1 MNRNK
6 GNKAAMLL
14 AMCFGFAGVPLAW
27 AQSATENSDDE
38 TSADA
43 PAEDAKDA
51 KTKDA
56 KTKDPNVLDTVV
68 VTATKFETTL
78 MQTPLAVS
86 AFTQETLDKQG
97 VQDVRDLGALVPNM
111 QVGFSPS
118 DSGVQVVVR
127 GITSNNFTE
136 LGDPAVGIHVD
147 GSYTPRPQ
155 TGLALMHDVERVEV
169 LRGPQGTLFG
179 RNSSAGS
186 INIISARPEFDSA
199 FGNAEVEFGNY
210 NHKLLRGMFNAPIN
224 DWIALRGS
232 FMVDKTDSYIDQRMD
247 TYDLNWDTD
256 GDGVFNGPNDVPA
269 DGRLNTDQRRNHLVE
284 DSDAYGNSNRW
295 AGRLSLFMKPTDTL
309 DWLLT
314 FDRYR
319 DQGAGNISLKDC
331 EKAKGTFFACDQP
344 QFSANI
350 NVPGVLNM
358 TVDTWRSEMKWQATD
373 SILVEHRI
381 AYSSETRHQEY
392 DGDGGFFADPD
403 HPAYGINRVCCGA
416 GLLIRDK
423 QAIIDAGFAPYA
435 LMPFEDLQLTTRYS
449 NYDSLTSEFQVKSSN
464 DGPIKWVVGAFFLQE
479 KNDIRFDVEIPFCC
493 SAGVPLAQSFVQP
506 DRRVESRAV
515 FGQMDFKATDKL
527 NITAG
532 YRFTWD
538 MKSDK
543 GGSNHETIGYWVN
556 PAQFD
561 PNNTFWHESWG
572 LIGVVP
578 YWSTLPGALYQADN
592 LTNNMGSL
600 AEDFITRVPGT
611 DNTFK
616 ADWSKGTWRL
626 GADYE
631 LNDQWF
637 LYGYAATGYKAGGF
651 GDKINVCDCEG
662 GLTAFAYQPEETMT
676 IEFGFKARLLEGK
689 LNLLGSIFSTNYDN
703 MQRTTWAVVGKSQ
716 VSNRDIGT
724 LLTTNIAQA
733 KINGAEFEF
742 DWLPWQ
748 GGRLFGWVSYLD
760 ATITKFPGAE
770 DGWFCFER
778 AYLGLSECAAEDP
791 SQVRPDNT
799 LRRPA
804 DYRGKKLPWSPEFS
818 TNLTFEQ
825 TFNVGDDMLLIP
837 NVSMHWQSEMFFADN
852 NFDEGPF
859 HSGQRAFST
868 YNASVRLVNAMDG
881 WSADLYIYNLTDK
894 LVRQWSDPGPG
905 YMKAS
910 FFPPR
915 TYGVKF
921 HKDF

>member
-1 MNRNK
+1 MNSSLRTTLSAALMLASVMFAQAHAQDK
-6 GNKAAMLL
+6 PVAETAAASDDAKAKAA
-14 AMCFGFAGVPLAW
+14 AAGK
-27 AQSATENSDDE
+27 E
-38 TSADA
+38 T
-43 PAEDAKDA
+43 PQ
-51 KTKDA
+51 
-56 KTKDPNVLDTVV
+56 VLEEVT

-86 AFTQETLDKQG
+86 AFTQDALDRQG
-97 VQDVRDLGALVPNM
+97 VQDVRDLGNLVPNM

-136 LGDPAVGIHVD
+136 LGDPTVGIHID

-155 TGLALMHDVERVEV
+155 NGLALMHDVERVEV

-179 RNSSAGS
+179 RNSTAGS
-186 INIISARPEFDSA
+186 INIITARPVYDQA
-199 FGNAEVEFGNY
+199 FGSGDIEFGNN
-210 NHKLLRGMFNAPIN
+210 NHKLMRGMFNVPIN

-247 TYDLNWDTD
+247 TFDLNWDTD
-256 GDGVFNGPNDVPA
+256 NDGIFNGPNDVPA
-269 DGRLNTDQRRNHLVE
+269 DGIANTDQRRNHPVE

-295 AGRLSLFMKPTDTL
+295 AGRLSLGMKPTEDI

-319 DQGAGNISLKDC
+319 DQGAGMISLKDC

-350 NVPGVLNM
+350 NVPGELNM
-358 TVDTWRSEMKWQATD
+358 TIDTWRSEFKWQATD
-373 SILVEHRI
+373 DIVVEHRI

-392 DGDGGFFADPD
+392 DGDGGAFADPE
-403 HPAYGINRVCCGA
+403 HPAYGINRVCCG
-416 GLLIRDK
+416 GFGFLIRDP

-435 LMPFEDLQLTTRYS
+435 LFPFEDLQLTTRYS
-449 NYDSLTSEFQVKSSN
+449 NYDSLTSELQIKSSG
-464 DGPIKWVVGAFFLQE
+464 DGPLKWVLGAFYLQE

-493 SAGVPLAQSFVQP
+493 SAGIPLAQSFVQP
-506 DRRVESRAV
+506 NRQVESEAI
-515 FGQMDFKATDKL
+515 FGQLDYKVNDKL

-532 YRFTWD
+532 YRYSWD
-538 MKSDK
+538 KKSDK

-556 PAQFD
+556 PGAFD
-561 PNNTFWHESWG
+561 PTGSFWMESWG
-572 LIGVVP
+572 LIGIAP
-578 YWSTLPGALYQADN
+578 YWSTSGQLYQAGN
-592 LTNNMGSL
+592 LTDGMGSL
-600 AEDFITRVPGT
+600 AEDFIDRVPGS
-611 DNTFK
+611 DNTFSAK
-616 ADWSKGTWRL
+616 WSKGTWRL

-631 LNDQWF
+631 LNENWF

-651 GDKINVCDCEG
+651 GDKVNVCDCEG
-662 GLTAFAYQPEETMT
+662 GLTAFAYEPEETTT
-676 IEFGFKARLLEGK
+676 IEAGFKARLADGK
-689 LNLLGSIFSTNYDN
+689 LNLLGNVFFTQYDN
-703 MQRTTWAVVGKSQ
+703 MQRTTWAIVGKSQ

-724 LLTTNIAQA
+724 LLTTNIAE
-733 KINGAEFEF
+733 AEVKGLELEF
-742 DWLPWQ
+742 DWLPWK
-748 GGRLFGWVSYLD
+748 GGRVYGWFTYLD

-778 AYLGLSECAAEDP
+778 AYLGLSECAPEDP
-791 SQVRPDNT
+791 TQVRPDNS

-818 TNLTFEQ
+818 TNITMEHTFALDSAKFGE
-825 TFNVGDDMLLIP
+825 GKLLIP
-837 NVSMHWQSEMFFADN
+837 NISMHWQSEMFFADN

-859 HSGQRAFST
+859 HSGQRAFAT
-868 YNASVRLVNAMDG
+868 FNASLRLVDTMDG
-881 WSADLYIYNLTDK
+881 WSSELYIYNLTDK
-894 LVRQWSDPGPG
+894 LVRQWADPGPG

-915 TYGVKF
+915 SYGIKF

>member
-1 MNRNK
+1 MHRENINRLMLALALCLGITTA
-6 GNKAAMLL
+6 GNAAAQAAASTEADTADSADKAADKT
-14 AMCFGFAGVPLAW
+14 A
-27 AQSATENSDDE
+27 
-38 TSADA
+38 A
-43 PAEDAKDA
+43 PK
-51 KTKDA
+51 
-56 KTKDPNVLDTVV
+56 VLDEVT

-78 MQTPLAVS
+78 MQTPLSVS
-86 AFTQETLDKQG
+86 AFTQDALDKQG
-97 VQDVRDLGALVPNM
+97 VQDVRDLGSLVPNM

-118 DSGVQVVVR
+118 DSGVQVTVR

-136 LGDPAVGIHVD
+136 LGDPSVGIHID

-155 TGLALMHDVERVEV
+155 SAMALMHDVERVEV

-186 INIISARPEFDSA
+186 INIISARPEFDAA

-210 NHKLLRGMFNAPIN
+210 RHNLLRGMFNMPVN

-232 FMVDKTDSYIDQRMD
+232 FMIDQTDSYLDQRMD
-247 TYDLNWDTD
+247 LYDLNWDTNND
-256 GDGVFNGPNDVPA
+256 GIFNGPNDVPA
-269 DGRLNTDQRRNHLVE
+269 DGILNTDQRRNRPVD
-284 DSDAYGNSNRW
+284 DSDAYGNSDRW
-295 AGRLSLFMKPTDTL
+295 AGRLSLRMKPTDSI
-309 DWLLT
+309 DWLLS

-319 DQGAGNISLKDC
+319 DRGAGNIALKDC
-331 EKAKGTFFACDQP
+331 EKAKGTFFACEEP
-344 QFSANI
+344 QNRIYI
-350 NVPGVLNM
+350 NVPGELNM
-358 TVDTWRSEMKWQATD
+358 TVDSWRSEFIWQASD
-373 SILVEHRI
+373 AFSVEHRI
-381 AYSSETRHQEY
+381 AYNDETRSQQY
-392 DGDGGFFADPD
+392 DGDGGSFADPD
-403 HPAYGINRVCCGA
+403 HPAYGINRVCCG
-416 GLLIRDK
+416 GFGFLIRDA

-435 LMPFEDLQLTTRYS
+435 LFPFEDLQLTTRYS
-449 NYDSLTSEFQVKSSN
+449 NYKSLTNELQLKSSG
-464 DGPIKWVVGAFFLQE
+464 DGPLRWVVGAFSLRE

-506 DRRVESRAV
+506 DRQVKSEAL
-515 FGQMDFKATDKL
+515 FGQLDYQITDKL

-532 YRFTWD
+532 YRYSWD
-538 MKSDK
+538 EKSDK

-556 PAQFD
+556 PGLFD

-572 LIGVVP
+572 LIGIAP
-578 YWSTLPGALYQADN
+578 YWSTSGQLYQAGN

-600 AEDFITRVPGT
+600 AEDFIDRVPGT

-616 ADWSKGTWRL
+616 AKWSKGTWRL
-626 GADYE
+626 GMDYE
-631 LNDQWF
+631 LNDRWF

-662 GLTAFAYQPEETMT
+662 GLTAFAYDPEETT
-676 IEFGFKARLLEGK
+676 TVELGFKTRLMDGR
-689 LNLLGSIFSTNYDN
+689 LNLIGSVFSTEYND
-703 MQRTTWAVVGKSQ
+703 MQRTTWAIVGRSV

-724 LLTTNIAQA
+724 LLTTNIAQS
-733 KINGAEFEF
+733 KINGAELEF
-742 DWLPWQ
+742 DWLPWK
-748 GGRLFGWVSYLD
+748 GGRVFGWVSYLD
-760 ATITKFPGAE
+760 AKITKFPGAE

-778 AYLGLSECAAEDP
+778 AYLGLSECAPEDP

-818 TNLTFEQ
+818 TTVTFEH

-868 YNASVRLVNAMDG
+868 YNASVRLVSATGG
-881 WSADLYIYNLTDK
+881 WSGELYVYNLTDE
-894 LVRQWSDPGPG
+894 LVRQWADPGPG

-915 TYGVKF
+915 TFGVKF
-921 HKDF
+921 RKDF